1 MFEFCKLPSWCG
13 IKQKSGSSFGGF
25 VFFLYLRS
33 MKKFMLLLTVACWA
47 GLATAQIQTNA
58 GVQYLQCMQK
68 DMSTD
73 FYDLSNT
80 YFLADSLVTF
90 DAQKGEGLVQ
100 WKRYR
105 LSPRQAFNLNGY
117 WPVRMQM
124 LDFPDA
130 AYENDPA
137 LKIKVEWITPRTARI
152 RMLTTPV
159 EPKCDDQSD
168 VMFCEA
174 FKTRETRKGQSPCAP
189 QATHTGDSPYA
200 HTGDS
205 PYVYATEYG
214 SIEIQPYPFR
224 IVVKDAKGKVLTQT
238 RHIIDNDSTQ
248 VKLLP
253 FSFIK
258 RGSDNSRSIN
268 PVFLLSPG
276 ERIYG
281 CGESFTSLNKVG
293 QKVHLSVTDPQGPET
308 DGQYKPVP
316 FYFSNRGYG
325 IFMHTS
331 APVTCDFGASYIGAQ
346 RLFMADEQMDFFV
359 FFGEPKDILNE
370 YTDITGKSPMLPLW
384 SFGTWMSRITYFSQ
398 KEGLEIAKQ
407 LRAHKIPSD
416 VIHFDTG
423 WFGVDWQCDYQFA
436 KDRFPDPVGMLKQL
450 SKDGFHTCLW
460 QLPYF
465 TPKNRF
471 FPEIIEKGLHVVN
484 ATGGMPVEDAILD
497 FSNPE
502 TVSWYQSKI
511 EGLMKQGVST
521 IKCDFGEAAPYNG
534 FYHSGKG
541 GLYEHNLYPLR
552 YNKALWEVVEK
563 NHPGEGIIWARSA
576 WAGSQRYALHW
587 GGDAATNN
595 IGMLGDLRGGL
606 SFGLSGFSFWS
617 HDMGGFVTA
626 SPEDI
631 YRRWLPFGF
640 LSSHTRA
647 HGAPPTE
654 PWLIS
659 ESFTKAFR
667 ECAEMKY
674 RLMPYV
680 YAQAKDC
687 SERGLPMVRALLVE
701 FPQDKGAWLVEDEYM
716 FGSQMLVAPLMESGN
731 SRDVYLPKG
740 KWIDYQSGRVYEGGY
755 QTIEAGKIPAI
766 ILVRD
771 GSIIPHAPLAQR
783 TDQID
788 WSKIELRE
796 YKADAKTCEGLLF
809 KPGDTAIQRII
820 SPNK

>member
-1 MFEFCKLPSWCG
+1 
-13 IKQKSGSSFGGF
+13 
-25 VFFLYLRS
+25 
-33 MKKFMLLLTVACWA
+33 MKRLLLIICAAWGMHA
-47 GLATAQIQTNA
+47 SAQIQTNA

-80 YFLADSLVTF
+80 YFFADSLVCF
-90 DAQKGEGLVQ
+90 DTAKGEGLVQ

-105 LSPRQAFNLNGY
+105 MSPRQAFNLNGY
-117 WPVRMQM
+117 WPVRMQQ

-130 AYENDPA
+130 AYDNDPN
-137 LKIKVEWITPRTARI
+137 LKIKIEFITPRTARI

-159 EPKCDDQSD
+159 EPKNNDQED
-168 VMFCEA
+168 VMFCDG
-174 FKTRETRKGQSPCAP
+174 FKAKGKGQIWNTYQSAD
-189 QATHTGDSPYA
+189 AITYSSA
-200 HTGDS
+200 
-205 PYVYATEYG
+205 YG
-214 SIEIQPYPFR
+214 TIEIKKYPWR
-224 IVVKDAKGKVLTQT
+224 LVIKDAKGKVLTQT
-238 RHIIDNDSTQ
+238 RHIIDNDSSQ
-248 VKLLP
+248 VKLQP

-268 PVFLLSPG
+268 PVLTLAPG

-316 FYFSNRGYG
+316 FFFSNRGYG

-331 APVTCDFGASYIGAQ
+331 APVTCDFGASYIGAD

-359 FFGEPKDILNE
+359 FFGEPKDILYE
-370 YTDITGKSPMLPLW
+370 YTEITGKSPLPPLW

-398 KEGLEIAKQ
+398 KEGLEIARQ
-407 LRAHKIPSD
+407 LREHRIPAD

-423 WFGVDWQCDYQFA
+423 WFGTDWQCDYQFA
-436 KDRFPDPVGMLKQL
+436 KDRFENPVKMLKQL
-450 SKDGFHTCLW
+450 AKDGFHTCLW

-471 FPEIIEKGLHVVN
+471 FSEIIEKGMHVKN

-502 TVSWYQSKI
+502 TVAWYQQKI
-511 EGLMKQGVST
+511 DGLMKQGVST

-534 FYHSGKG
+534 LYHSGKG

-552 YNKALWEVVEK
+552 YNKALWEVVER

-587 GGDAATNN
+587 GGDAATTNT
-595 IGMLGDLRGGL
+595 GMLGDLRGGL

-659 ESFTKAFR
+659 ESFTDAFR
-667 ECAEMKY
+667 ECAKMKY
-674 RLMPYV
+674 KLMPYV
-680 YAQAKDC
+680 WEQAKEC
-687 SERGLPMVRALLVE
+687 SKLGLPMVRALLVE
-701 FPQDKGAWLVEDEYM
+701 FPHDQGAWYVEDEYM
-716 FGSQMLVAPLMESGN
+716 FGSKMLVAPLLESGN
-731 SRDVYLPKG
+731 SRNVYLPKG
-740 KWIDYQSGRVYEGGY
+740 KWIDYQTGKVYEGGY
-755 QTIEAGKIPAI
+755 QTIEAGKIPCI
-766 ILVRD
+766 ILVKD
-771 GSIIPHAPLAQR
+771 GSVIPHAPLAQR

-788 WSKIELRE
+788 WNAVVNKE
-796 YKADAKTCEGLLF
+796 YKA
-809 KPGDTAIQRII
+809 
-820 SPNK
+820 N

>member
-1 MFEFCKLPSWCG
+1 MCAALWT
-13 IKQKSGSSFGGF
+13 GF
-25 VFFLYLRS
+25 
-33 MKKFMLLLTVACWA
+33 AA
-47 GLATAQIQTNA
+47 AQIQTNA

-80 YFLADSLVTF
+80 YFFADSLVSF
-90 DAQKGEGLVQ
+90 DTAKGEGLVQ

-105 LSPRQAFNLNGY
+105 MSPRQAFNLNGY
-117 WPVRMQM
+117 WPVRMQQ

-130 AYENDPA
+130 AYDNDPN
-137 LKIKVEWITPRTARI
+137 LKIKIEFITPRTARI

-159 EPKCDDQSD
+159 EPKNTDVDD
-168 VMFCEA
+168 VMLCDA
-174 FKTRETRKGQSPCAP
+174 FKAKGNGQMWHTTQS
-189 QATHTGDSPYA
+189 GDAIRYTS
-200 HTGDS
+200 
-205 PYVYATEYG
+205 EYG
-214 SIEIQPYPFR
+214 SIEIKKYPWR
-224 IVVKDAKGKVLTQT
+224 IVIKDAKGKVLTQT
-238 RHIIDNDSTQ
+238 RHIIDNDSSQ
-248 VKLLP
+248 VKLQP

-268 PVFLLSPG
+268 PVLTLAPG

-316 FYFSNRGYG
+316 FFFSNRGYG

-331 APVTCDFGASYIGAQ
+331 APVTCDFGASYIGAD

-359 FFGEPKDILNE
+359 FLGEPKDILYE
-370 YTDITGKSPMLPLW
+370 YTEITGKSPLPPLW

-398 KEGLEIAKQ
+398 QEGLEIARQ
-407 LRAHKIPSD
+407 LRANRIPAD

-436 KDRFPDPVGMLKQL
+436 KDRFENPVKMLKQL
-450 SKDGFHTCLW
+450 AKDGFHTCLW

-471 FPEIIEKGLHVVN
+471 FNEIIEKGLHVKN

-502 TVSWYQSKI
+502 TVSWYQQKI

-541 GLYEHNLYPLR
+541 GMYEHNLYPLR
-552 YNKALWEVVEK
+552 YNKALWEVVER

-587 GGDAATNN
+587 GGDAATTNT
-595 IGMLGDLRGGL
+595 GMLGDLRGGL

-674 RLMPYV
+674 KLMPYIWE
-680 YAQAKDC
+680 QAKEC
-687 SERGLPMVRALLVE
+687 SKLGLPMVRALLVE
-701 FPQDKGAWLVEDEYM
+701 FPHDQGAWYVEDEYM
-716 FGSQMLVAPLMESGN
+716 FGSKILVAPLLESGN
-731 SRDVYLPKG
+731 SRNVYLPKG
-740 KWIDYQSGRVYEGGY
+740 KWIDYQNGKVYEGGY
-755 QTIEAGKIPAI
+755 QTIEAGRIPAI
-766 ILVRD
+766 ILVKD
-771 GSIIPHAPLAQR
+771 DSVIPHAPLAQR

-788 WSKIELRE
+788 WNAVVNKE
-796 YKADAKTCEGLLF
+796 YKV
-809 KPGDTAIQRII
+809 
-820 SPNK
+820 N

>member
-1 MFEFCKLPSWCG
+1 MMKNFSMA
-13 IKQKSGSSFGGF
+13 
-25 VFFLYLRS
+25 VF
-33 MKKFMLLLTVACWA
+33 LLVASTSA
-47 GLATAQIQTNA
+47 QAQIQTSA
-58 GVQYLQCMQK
+58 GVQYLMNTPR
-68 DMSTD
+68 DMSGD
-73 FYDLSNT
+73 FSDLSHT
-80 YFLADSLVTF
+80 YFLADSLSTF
-90 DAQKGEGLVQ
+90 DVDKAEGTVN

-130 AYENDPA
+130 AYDNDPN
-137 LKIKVEWITPRTARI
+137 LKISLQFVSPRTVRV
-152 RMLTTPV
+152 RMLTTPI
-159 EPKCDDQSD
+159 EPPNSDKDD
-168 VMFCEA
+168 VMFAQVPPTDRSLWRGSQSAEA
-174 FKTRETRKGQSPCAP
+174 IKYA
-189 QATHTGDSPYA
+189 SPYG
-200 HTGDS
+200 T
-205 PYVYATEYG
+205 
-214 SIEIQPYPFR
+214 IEIQKYPWR
-224 IVVKDAKGKVLTQT
+224 IILRDSKGKILTQT

-253 FSFIK
+253 FNFIK
-258 RGSDNSRSIN
+258 RGSDNSRSVN
-268 PVFLLSPG
+268 PVFLLSPS

-293 QKVHLSVTDPQGPET
+293 QKVQLYVTDPQGPET
-308 DGQYKPVP
+308 DGMYKPVP

-325 IFMHTS
+325 VFMHTS

-346 RLFMADEQMDFFV
+346 RLFMADEAVDFFI
-359 FFGEPKDILNE
+359 FFGEPKDILDE
-370 YTDITGKSPMLPLW
+370 YTNITGKSPMLPLW
-384 SFGTWMSRITYFSQ
+384 TFGTWMSRITYFSQ
-398 KEGLEIAKQ
+398 EEGLEIARQ

-423 WFGVDWQCDYQFA
+423 WFGTDWQCDYQFA
-436 KDRFPDPVGMLKQL
+436 SDRFPDPVGMLRSMKN
-450 SKDGFHTCLW
+450 DGFHVCLW

-465 TPKNRF
+465 TPKNRYF
-471 FPEIIEKGLHVVN
+471 EEIVANGLHVRN
-484 ATGGMPVEDAILD
+484 AMGGMPYEDAVLD
-497 FSNPE
+497 LSNPK
-502 TVSWYQSKI
+502 TVDWYQQKI
-511 EGLMKQGVST
+511 AGLIRQGVAA
-521 IKCDFGEAAPYNG
+521 IKCDFGEAAPFNG
-534 FYHSGKG
+534 LYASGKT

-552 YNKALWEVVEK
+552 YNKALFEVVAKE
-563 NHPGEGIIWARSA
+563 NAARESSDAQEGVIWARSA
-576 WAGSQRYALHW
+576 WAGSQRYPLHW

-659 ESFTKAFR
+659 KSFTDAFR
-667 ECAEMKY
+667 QSAEMKY

-687 SERGLPMVRALLVE
+687 SNRGLPMVRALFVE
-701 FPQDKGAWLVEDEYM
+701 YPHDPGAWLVEDEYL
-716 FGSQMLVAPLMESGN
+716 FGSQILVAPLMESVN
-731 SRDVYLPKG
+731 ERTVYLPSSGEKTG
-740 KWIDYQSGRVYEGGY
+740 GTKWIDYQTGKVYGSGW
-755 QTIEAGKIPAI
+755 QTIKADKIPCV

-771 GSIIPHAPLAQR
+771 GSLIPHAPLAQ
-783 TDQID
+783 TTSKID
-788 WSKIELRE
+788 WNRIELKA
-796 YKADAKTCEGLLF
+796 YKADAQHCEGWVF
-809 KPGDTAIQRII
+809 KPGDADVRKVSQ
-820 SPNK
+820 